1 MVNSKRGNNGNSNR
15 NNNNSNSNGKKASL
29 PQKRQNSAKGGRNNN
44 NNNNNNSNNNKTHN
58 NNNNNKNNNFNKND
72 KPKFTKRKPATEEEL
87 EKEMDDYF
95 MKSKNPEIAG
105 KKLDDDMDAYWAAK
119 GEAKKEADIKV
130 DEAAEEVSAE

>member
-29 PQKRQNSAKGGRNNN
+29 PQKRQNSAKGGRN

>member
-29 PQKRQNSAKGGRNNN
+29 PQKRQNSAKGGRN

-119 GEAKKEADIKV
+119 GEAEKEADIKV

>member
-29 PQKRQNSAKGGRNNN
+29 PQKRQNSAKGGR
-44 NNNNNNSNNNKTHN
+44 NNNNNSNNNKTHN